1 MPYHNIMVI
10 NQTGT
15 AWHSPAG
22 NRILAEKRD
31 ILLEVKM
38 LTIKDY
44 CLAESIQQAY
54 ELNRKKQNKILGG
67 GIWLKCCHFP
77 IQTAIDLSGLGL
89 EGIKETEEGFEIGAM
104 TSLRQLE
111 THEGLNACTCGAVK
125 EALRHI
131 VGTQFRNCATVGG
144 SLFGRFGFSDVLTL
158 FLGLDAFVE
167 LYPTGIITIGE
178 FAKMQ
183 PDDSILTKI
192 FVKKDQG
199 KTAYLSARNTSTDFP
214 LAACCVSWRKG
225 TLTVSMGA
233 RPAKAAAFSRE
244 NVCLEDLKKE
254 DFLEEFARDAAA
266 SVNFGS
272 NQRASAEYRHYVTKV
287 LIKRCCG
294 SIKKGDR

>member
-54 ELNRKKQNKILGG
+54 ELNRKKQNRILGG

-89 EGIKETEEGFEIGAM
+89 EGITETEEGFEIGAM

-158 FLGLDAFVE
+158 FLGDV
-167 LYPTGIITIGE
+167 YKRQIILCCL
-178 FAKMQ
+178 
-183 PDDSILTKI
+183 ILKDILWQAMEAQLKI
-192 FVKKDQG
+192 FPSVLLPQKG
-199 KTAYLSARNTSTDFP
+199 KPTST
-214 LAACCVSWRKG
+214 AEEQAQTC
-225 TLTVSMGA
+225 GA
-233 RPAKAAAFSRE
+233 VNRMPFWKAW
-244 NVCLEDLKKE
+244 
-254 DFLEEFARDAAA
+254 
-266 SVNFGS
+266 
-272 NQRASAEYRHYVTKV
+272 Q
-287 LIKRCCG
+287 KRG
-294 SIKKGDR
+294 NP